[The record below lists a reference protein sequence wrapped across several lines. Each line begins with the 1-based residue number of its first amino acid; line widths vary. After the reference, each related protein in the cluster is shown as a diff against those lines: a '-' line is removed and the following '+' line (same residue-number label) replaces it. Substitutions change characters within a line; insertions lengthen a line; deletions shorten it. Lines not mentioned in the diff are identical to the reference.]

1 MKQEIQVSHHQ
12 EKFQDI
18 IKLLKKIDD
27 SFKEKGVK
35 NGVKEFDLASV
46 GHEMMHSNSEFYR
59 EGVNLGRE
67 SFSTLA
73 T

>member
-35 NGVKEFDLASV
+35 KW
-46 GHEMMHSNSEFYR
+46 R
-59 EGVNLGRE
+59 
-67 SFSTLA
+67 
-73 T
+73 